1 MQLVSNPTSVPGSGR
16 LRFERV
22 ANRTAVVESYAAS
35 PLKFVNPSNHG
46 TAAWVVSGTYGGGLL
61 GGDVIGLNIAA
72 GDHTQSVLMTQAST
86 KVYRSDTPALQTLD
100 CTVGS
105 NALFVSAPDRVAC
118 FAGSALKQVQKF
130 TLAPEANLI
139 VVDWISAGRLDSG
152 ERWRF
157 DRYCNRIEI
166 WQNNKLR
173 FLDALALD
181 SAHSSIGEKMRR
193 FNTLATVV
201 IMGPQLAAGAQEL
214 TQTLASEPL
223 VQGATTRIAASPL
236 GHDGIVLRCASEDI
250 EALGGRLRNALKFVT
265 SIIGDN
271 PWARW

>member
-61 GGDVIGLNIAA
+61 GGDAIGLNIAA

-105 NALFVSAPDRVAC
+105 TLRRVVWRASRGPQVRLQVESDIRARSSAVPGSQDTKLES
-118 FAGSALKQVQKF
+118 AGS
-130 TLAPEANLI
+130 I
-139 VVDWISAGRLDSG
+139 
-152 ERWRF
+152 
-157 DRYCNRIEI
+157 
-166 WQNNKLR
+166 
-173 FLDALALD
+173 
-181 SAHSSIGEKMRR
+181 
-193 FNTLATVV
+193 
-201 IMGPQLAAGAQEL
+201 
-214 TQTLASEPL
+214 
-223 VQGATTRIAASPL
+223 
-236 GHDGIVLRCASEDI
+236 
-250 EALGGRLRNALKFVT
+250 
-265 SIIGDN
+265 
-271 PWARW
+271 